1 MSDVK
6 VTLTSGSPTE
16 QAIAKAVEAA
26 SVTDARGRVMVLKK
40 PGVLAQFR
48 IVEVAG
54 DSAKNEVYM
63 RMILPLIYVTEIAGD
78 PIPLPTNKLQLEAL
92 ITRLDEEGIDAVNK
106 CAIENWGKSDP
117 EADKQ
122 AIKK

>member
-6 VTLTSGSPTE
+6 VTLTSTPAD
-16 QAIAKAVEAA
+16 QAIAKAVETAT
-26 SVTDARGRVMVLKK
+26 VTDALGRVIVLRK

-48 IVEVAG
+48 LVEVAG

-78 PIPLPTNKLQLEAL
+78 PIPIPANKLQLEAL
-92 ITRLDEEGIDAVNK
+92 ITRLDDDGIEAVGT
-106 CAIENWGKSDP
+106 CAAENWGKKEDP
-117 EADKQ
+117 EADKN